1 MKNLLLFF
9 LLFFILNINK
19 ANTTNEKDS
28 IFSSFENKAVKIE
41 QNISSIYP
49 NWNKGIGVFLK
60 IILFPITSF
69 LPIWGYYDEGS
80 VTNRQIPLLNFDRSN
95 GKTPNDVR

>member
-60 IILFPITSF
+60 LYCFQLLPFYLFGVIMMK
-69 LPIWGYYDEGS
+69 E
-80 VTNRQIPLLNFDRSN
+80 V
-95 GKTPNDVR
+95 